1 MSAIQDIGLAILAS
15 LFPPACLACDS
26 VDGLHSQPLCLCR
39 RCRQSIRFATRLSC
53 VLCASRTTTADGG
66 VFYCPSCRKQGTVI
80 DRQLALWSYEPSIQA
95 VVHGLKFKRMDFLGG
110 QLAAALHR
118 AFADVLSEI
127 NLVVPIPLHWYRRL
141 DRGFNQVEA
150 IALPL
155 ARSLGV
161 PMLQALRRRRFTRAQ
176 ARLDRAHR
184 LRNLESVITTTSRAK
199 SVLSDQHVLLVDD
212 VVTTG
217 ATLAAAARALT
228 ICHVRAVTTITVAA
242 TPLGRFPEPR
252 K

>member
-1 MSAIQDIGLAILAS
+1 
-15 LFPPACLACDS
+15 
-26 VDGLHSQPLCLCR
+26 
-39 RCRQSIRFATRLSC
+39 
-53 VLCASRTTTADGG
+53 
-66 VFYCPSCRKQGTVI
+66 VI

-95 VVHGLKFKRMDFLGG
+95 VIHGLKFKRMDFLGI

-118 AFADVLSEI
+118 SFADVLSEI

-155 ARSLGV
+155 SRCLRV
-161 PMLQALRRRRFTRAQ
+161 PLLQALRRRRFTRAQ

-184 LRNLESVITTTSRAK
+184 LRNLESVIATTGRAQ
-199 SVLSDQHVLLVDD
+199 SALPGQHVLLVDD

-217 ATLAAAARALT
+217 ATLAAAARALSTCNVRT
-228 ICHVRAVTTITVAA
+228 ITTITVAA
-242 TPLGRFPEPR
+242 TPLGSFPESR